1 MTDGELLKPCCT
13 ECRHTPTDPC
23 AHAIECVANGP
34 VCHQSA
40 ACTELRASRLARVR
54 RGGEGI
60 LIFVGL
66 GTCGLANGAAAIR
79 RRIETFLAEN
89 RMQATI
95 IDVGCIGY
103 CQKEVFVDIALP
115 GHPRIAYAGVTK
127 ENIDALLVS
136 VLLRNELQH
145 PLAIGRHDPA
155 TGALEAVPDINRIPF
170 FARQK
175 KVVLEN
181 CGLMDPVSLDA
192 ALARGAFRGLSR
204 ALSSMTPAEVCETM
218 IASGLRGRGGAG
230 FLTGRKWR
238 IAHDQISAEKY
249 VICNADEGDPG
260 AFMDRAVLEGDP
272 YRVLEGL
279 AIAAYAIGAG
289 HGYIYCR
296 AEYPLAIERLEV
308 AIARL
313 RDSGLLGDNILDSQF
328 SFDVRIKP
336 GAGAFVCGEET
347 AIIASI
353 EGRRGMPRPRPPYPA
368 EKGLYGKPTVLNNVE
383 TLANVPCILDRG
395 ADWYKSIGTG
405 DSGTKVFAL
414 SGAVRNTG
422 LVEVPIGLSLR
433 ELVEDIGG
441 GALPG
446 HRLKAVQ
453 IGGPSG
459 GCLPADALDVPVDY
473 RALQERGAI
482 MGSGGLVVMDERSC
496 MVDVAKY
503 FMEFIRSEACGK
515 CAPCREGTTRLYEIL
530 VALCEKPHKE
540 EGDRLVRFR
549 GLLAA
554 EELAETIREA
564 SLCGLGQTAANPV
577 LSTLRYFRNEYE
589 AHLHEQRCP
598 AGVCQGLRTFAIDN
612 ALCIGCGM
620 CRKACPQNAIVGER
634 KQAHYVIEDRCIGCG
649 ACVSACPKDA
659 IGIAPWQEVTL

>member
-1 MTDGELLKPCCT
+1 LKAA
-13 ECRHTPTDPC
+13 RL
-23 AHAIECVANGP
+23 AHA
-34 VCHQSA
+34 
-40 ACTELRASRLARVR
+40 R
-54 RGGEGI
+54 RGGDGT

-66 GTCGLANGAAAIR
+66 GTCGLANGAATIR
-79 RRIETFLAEN
+79 KRIEAFLAEN
-89 RMQATI
+89 RINASI

-103 CQKEVFVDIALP
+103 CQKEVFIDIALP
-115 GHPRIAYAGVTK
+115 GQPRISYAGVTK
-127 ENIDALLVS
+127 SNIDSLLS
-136 VLLRNELQH
+136 NVLLRGELENS
-145 PLAIGRHDPA
+145 LTIARHDAA
-155 TGALEAVPDINRIPF
+155 TGTLSELPLINSIPF

-181 CGLMDPVSLDA
+181 CGIIDPVSLDA

-204 ALSSMTPAEVCETM
+204 ALSSMTPAEVCDRMT
-218 IASGLRGRGGAG
+218 ASGLRGRGGAG

-238 IAHDQISAEKY
+238 IAHDQVSADKY

-279 AIAAYAIGAG
+279 SIAAYAIGAR

-296 AEYPLAIERLEV
+296 AEYPLAIERLET
-308 AIARL
+308 AIAFL
-313 RDSGLLGDNILDSQF
+313 REAGLLGENILDSQF
-328 SFDVRIKP
+328 AFDIRIKQ

-368 EKGLYGKPTVLNNVE
+368 EHGLFGKPTVLNNVE
-383 TLANVPCILDRG
+383 TLANVPSILDRG
-395 ADWYKSIGTG
+395 AEWFSAIGKG

-441 GALPG
+441 GAIPG

-459 GCLPADALDVPVDY
+459 GCLPADELDVPVDY
-473 RALQERGAI
+473 KALQERGAI

-503 FMEFIRSEACGK
+503 FMEFIRSESCGK
-515 CAPCREGTTRLYEIL
+515 CTPCREGTTRLYEIL
-530 VALCEKPHKE
+530 VALCEKPGSDEAK
-540 EGDRLVRFR
+540 RLARFR

-598 AGVCQGLRTFAIDN
+598 AGVCQGLRTFTIDN
-612 ALCIGCGM
+612 ALCIGCGI

-659 IGIAPWQEVTL
+659 VAVAMWQEVSL

>member
-1 MTDGELLKPCCT
+1 MTNSDLLKPCCT
-13 ECRHTPTDPC
+13 SCRHDSSTPC
-23 AHAIECVANGP
+23 VHAISCIQNGP
-34 VCHQSA
+34 QCHDDEH
-40 ACTELRASRLARVR
+40 CRELRAARLTRAR
-54 RGGEGI
+54 RGGDGI

-79 RRIETFLAEN
+79 KRIETFLAEN
-89 RMQATI
+89 RIIATI
-95 IDVGCIGY
+95 VDVGCIGF
-103 CQKEVFVDIALP
+103 CQKEVFVDIVLA
-115 GHPRIAYAGVTK
+115 GQPRISYAGVTK
-127 ENIDALLVS
+127 SNIDVLLS
-136 VLLRNELQH
+136 AVLLRGELENS
-145 PLAIGRHDPA
+145 LTIARHDEA
-155 TGALEAVPDINRIPF
+155 TGMLSALPDINAIPF

-175 KVVLEN
+175 KIVLAN
-181 CGLMDPVSLDA
+181 CGIIDPVSLDA
-192 ALARGAFRGLSR
+192 ALARGAFRGLSCAIASR
-204 ALSSMTPAEVCETM
+204 TPAEVCDQV

-238 IAHDQISAEKY
+238 IAHDQASAEKY

-279 AIAAYAIGAG
+279 SIAAYAIGAR

-296 AEYPLAIERLEV
+296 AEYPLAIARLET
-308 AIARL
+308 AIVCL
-313 RDSGLLGDNILDSQF
+313 RQAGLLGENILDSQF
-328 SFDVRIKP
+328 SFDVRIKQ

-383 TLANVPCILDRG
+383 TLANIPCILDRG
-395 ADWYKSIGTG
+395 AEWFAGIGMG

-441 GALPG
+441 GAIPG

-459 GCLPADALDVPVDY
+459 GCLPADELDVAVDY

-503 FMEFIRSEACGK
+503 FMEFIRSESCGK
-515 CAPCREGTTRLYEIL
+515 CTPCREGTTRLYEIL
-530 VALCEKPHKE
+530 VSLCEKPANNESK
-540 EGDRLVRFR
+540 RLARFR

-598 AGVCQGLRTFAIDN
+598 AGVCQGLRTFTIDN
-612 ALCIGCGM
+612 ALCIGCGI

-649 ACVSACPKDA
+649 ACVTACPKDA
-659 IGIAPWQEVTL
+659 ITIAQWQEVSL

>member
-1 MTDGELLKPCCT
+1 MTDPELLQPCC
-13 ECRHTPTDPC
+13 ESCRHNLLAPC
-23 AHAIECVANGP
+23 VHAIDCIESGP
-34 VCHQSA
+34 QCHDSA
-40 ACTELRASRLARVR
+40 GCREKRAARLARIR
-54 RGGEGI
+54 RGGDGI
-60 LIFVGL
+60 LIFLGL

-79 RRIETFLAEN
+79 KRIEAFLAEN
-89 RMQATI
+89 RISASIM
-95 IDVGCIGY
+95 DVGCIGY
-103 CQKEVFVDIALP
+103 CQKEVFVDVALP
-115 GHPRIAYAGVTK
+115 GKPRMAYAGITK
-127 ENIDALLVS
+127 DNIDALLS
-136 VLLRNELQH
+136 AVLLRGELDN
-145 PLAIGRHDPA
+145 PFIIGRHDSA
-155 TGALEAVPDINRIPF
+155 DGSLAALPEINAIPF
-170 FARQK
+170 FVRQK
-175 KVVLEN
+175 KIVLEN
-181 CGLMDPVSLDA
+181 CGIIDPVSLDA
-192 ALARGAFRGLSR
+192 ALSRGAFRGLSR
-204 ALSSMTPAEVCETM
+204 ALSVMTPAEVCDEM
-218 IASGLRGRGGAG
+218 LASGLRGRGGAG
-230 FLTGRKWR
+230 FPTGRKWR
-238 IAHDQISAEKY
+238 VAHDQVSSEKY

-279 AIAAYAIGAG
+279 SIAAYAVGAR

-296 AEYPLAIERLEV
+296 AEYPLAIERLEA

-313 RDSGLLGDNILDSQF
+313 REAGLLGDNILDSQF
-328 SFDVRIKP
+328 SFDIRIKQ

-368 EKGLYGKPTVLNNVE
+368 EKGLFGKPTVLNNVE
-383 TLANVPCILDRG
+383 TLAAVPCIIDRG
-395 ADWYKSIGTG
+395 AKWFSSIGTG
-405 DSGTKVFAL
+405 ASGTKVFAL

-422 LVEVPIGLSLR
+422 LVEVPIGISLR

-441 GALPG
+441 GAIPG
-446 HRLKAVQ
+446 HRIKAVQ

-459 GCLPADALDVPVDY
+459 GCLPADQFDVAVDY

-503 FMEFIRSEACGK
+503 FMEFIRSESCGK

-530 VALCEKPHKE
+530 VSLCEKPAND
-540 EGDRLVRFR
+540 EGKRLARFR

-554 EELAETIREA
+554 EELAETIRES

-598 AGVCQGLRTFAIDN
+598 AGVCQGLRTFTIDN
-612 ALCIGCGM
+612 ALCIGCAL

-659 IGIAPWQEVTL
+659 IGVAPWQEVTL

>member
-1 MTDGELLKPCCT
+1 MEGF
-13 ECRHTPTDPC
+13 
-23 AHAIECVANGP
+23 
-34 VCHQSA
+34 
-40 ACTELRASRLARVR
+40 LRGNRIIAS
-54 RGGEGI
+54 
-60 LIFVGL
+60 
-66 GTCGLANGAAAIR
+66 
-79 RRIETFLAEN
+79 
-89 RMQATI
+89 I
-95 IDVGCIGY
+95 IDVGCIGF

-115 GHPRIAYAGVTK
+115 GNPRIAYAGVTK
-127 ENIDALLVS
+127 ENVDALLAG
-136 VLLRNELQH
+136 VLLRGELEN
-145 PLAIGRHDPA
+145 PLALGRHA
-155 TGALEAVPDINRIPF
+155 SAEGAPVALPEIHSVPF

-175 KVVLEN
+175 KIVLEN
-181 CGLMDPVSLDA
+181 CGIIDPVSLDA
-192 ALARGAFRGLSR
+192 ALARGAFGGLSR

-218 IASGLRGRGGAG
+218 VASGLRGRGGAG
-230 FLTGRKWR
+230 FPTGRKWR
-238 IAHDQISAEKY
+238 IAHDQVSAEKY

-279 AIAAYAIGAG
+279 SIAAYAVGAR

-296 AEYPLAIERLEV
+296 AEYPLAIERLEM

-313 RDSGLLGDNILDSQF
+313 REAGLLGDNILDSQF
-328 SFDVRIKP
+328 AFDVLIKP

-368 EKGLYGKPTVLNNVE
+368 ERGLYGKPTVLNNVE
-383 TLANVPCILDRG
+383 TLANVPCILSRG
-395 ADWYKSIGTG
+395 AEWFSGIGEG
-405 DSGTKVFAL
+405 AAGTKVFAL

-441 GALPG
+441 GAIPG

-459 GCLPADALDVPVDY
+459 GCLPADEFDVAVDY

-503 FMEFIRSEACGK
+503 FMEFIRSESCGK

-530 VALCEKPHKE
+530 VSLCEKPGNDESK
-540 EGDRLVRFR
+540 RLARFR

-598 AGVCQGLRTFAIDN
+598 ADVCQGLRTFAVDN

-620 CRKACPQNAIVGER
+620 CRKACVQNAIVGER

-659 IGIAPWQEVTL
+659 IGIAPWQEVNL